1 MRPLTPFAFLC
12 ALAGLVPA
20 LAVQPVAAEGGLDSG
35 AQKTPAKRV
44 VIVTGQDYPG
54 HKWRLTAPVLAE
66 ALGQDARMQVAVVEE
81 PEFLASPALNEYDV
95 IVLHF
100 MDWEQP
106 DPGAEARANLKR
118 FVEGG
123 KGLFIVHFACG
134 AFQEWPEFR
143 NLAGRVWD
151 PELRGHDPRGK
162 FRVDIT
168 KTEHP
173 ITRGLESFETVD
185 ELYTCLVGER
195 PVELLATARSKVD
208 DKDYPMAFA
217 FSYGKGRV
225 FNSPLGHDVPAL
237 SRPAVAE
244 LFRRG
249 CAWTAFLPP
258 ISNEADATK
267 RNGHEKPGTHLSPRQ
282 AE

>member
-1 MRPLTPFAFLC
+1 MKQLTRFAFLW

-20 LAVQPVAAEGGLDSG
+20 LIVEPVAAQGGPDLN
-35 AQKTPAKRV
+35 APKTPAKRV
-44 VIVTGQDYPG
+44 LIVTGQDYPG

-66 ALGQDARMQVAVVEE
+66 VLGKDARMQVNVVEE
-81 PEFLASPALNEYDV
+81 PKFFASPELNDYDV

-106 DPGAEARANLKR
+106 DPGPAARANLKG
-118 FVEGG
+118 FVQGG

-134 AFQEWPEFR
+134 AFQEWPDFR
-143 NLAGRVWD
+143 DLAGRVWD
-151 PELRGHDPRGK
+151 PKLRGHDPYGE

-173 ITRGLESFETVD
+173 ITQGLGSFETVD
-185 ELYTCLVGER
+185 ELYTCLVGDR

-225 FNSPLGHDVPAL
+225 FNSPLGHDVPAI
-237 SRPAVAE
+237 SNPAVAE

-258 ISNEADATK
+258 ISSEADATK
-267 RNGHEKPGTHLSPRQ
+267 RNGHEGPAAAVDQR
-282 AE
+282 